1 MLADVCFKVGYI
13 DSWGRGTIKIIEAC
27 KEAGL
32 PEPVWKGEQGGFLS
46 KISKDWFT
54 EDQLKK
60 LGLNKRQIKAVE
72 FAKKNGKIANK
83 DYQKLNDV
91 SKKTASRDL
100 SEMVELNVLKSSGV
114 LGAGAFYEIK

>member
-32 PEPVWKGEQGGFLS
+32 PEPVWKEEQGGFLS

-72 FAKKNGKIANK
+72 FVKKNGKIANK